1 MNFRL
6 VFYLISCLIALE
18 GFAVCISAGVS
29 FLMEDP
35 PKDTFLLLISGLG
48 TIILGGGGAFILHLK
63 KKSSPLE
70 IGFRE
75 GFAVVAFGWLL
86 ISIFGAIPFI
96 AVTGMHW
103 YDAVFET
110 VSGFTT
116 TGATTIDSSLPL
128 RDGRSLPNGI
138 ESLSYGILF
147 WRSLTHWIG
156 GMGIVVFSLAIL
168 PMLGINGQAL
178 YNAEVP
184 GVKTRSDQFTPR
196 IATTAKI
203 LCLVYFAFTL
213 LETLLLFFGG
223 MTLFDAV
230 CHSFST
236 VSSGGF
242 STKNNSIAFYQST
255 YIQLVVT
262 IFMFLAG
269 CNFLLHFRLLTG
281 LPLKDYLNEE
291 FRIFSLILI
300 SASVIIGT
308 YLFFSDLQNSMSGIS
323 FHHNAKESFLAA
335 VFQVVSIASTTGFAT
350 ANYAQW
356 PAAATVII
364 FGLMFMGGCG
374 GSTSGG
380 IKCMRIILLGKFSIS
395 ELRRNIFPHAL
406 QNIRLN
412 GQRIT
417 IPTTNRVMG
426 FLMIYMLTC
435 LFFQLLLAFV
445 CNMDLLTALS
455 GSVTCLS
462 NVGPAFG
469 QLSPDKSFAW
479 ISAPAKL
486 LMALEMLI
494 GRLEFYTVLI
504 FFLPSFWKK

>member
-6 VFYLISCLIALE
+6 VIHLISYLIALE
-18 GFAVCISAGVS
+18 GAAVGISAGVAA
-29 FLMEDP
+29 LMGDSRHHV
-35 PKDTFLLLISGLG
+35 LLLLECGLV
-48 TIILGGGGAFILHLK
+48 TIVAGLLGACFTR
-63 KKSSPLE
+63 KSSGHP
-70 IGFRE
+70 GFRE
-75 GFAVVAFGWLL
+75 GFAVVTFGWLL
-86 ISIFGAIPFI
+86 ISLFGAIPFY
-96 AVTGMHW
+96 AVVGMKW

-116 TGATTIDSSLPL
+116 TGASVISRELSL
-128 RDGRSLPNGI
+128 RSGFELPNGI
-138 ESLSYGILF
+138 ESLPAGILF

-168 PMLGINGQAL
+168 PMIGIGGQAL

-196 IATTAKI
+196 IASTAKI
-203 LCLVYFAFTL
+203 LCLVYLGLTF

-230 CHSFST
+230 CHSFATIST
-236 VSSGGF
+236 GGF
-242 STKNNSIAFYQST
+242 STKNASIAHYSSS
-255 YIQLVVT
+255 YIQIVVI

-269 CNFLLHFRLLTG
+269 CNFILHFRAVTG

-291 FRIFSLILI
+291 FRTFFLILLSSSLII
-300 SASVIIGT
+300 AA
-308 YLFFSDLQNSMSGIS
+308 YLFFSNIQDPASGIAY
-323 FHHNAKESFLAA
+323 HHNAKGSILAA
-335 VFQVVSIASTTGFAT
+335 VFQVVSIATTTGFAT
-350 ANYAQW
+350 ANYAVW
-356 PAAATVII
+356 PAAAGVII
-364 FGLMFMGGCG
+364 FCLMLMGGCG

-380 IKCMRIILLGKFSIS
+380 IKCMRIVLLCKFSLS

-412 GQRIT
+412 GERIA
-417 IPTTNRVMG
+417 PSTTNRVLG

-435 LFFQLLLAFV
+435 LVFQLLLTFV
-445 CNMDLLTALS
+445 CDMDLLTAIS
-455 GSVTCLS
+455 GSVTCIS

-469 QLSPDKSFAW
+469 LLSPDKSFAW
-479 ISAPAKL
+479 MTAPAKL

-494 GRLEFYTVLI
+494 GRLELYTVMI